1 MIKFLR
7 IYAVAHYLD
16 PRFKDQFVPNR
27 LQFVSKIHSWIKSDI
42 LLPINNENILIE
54 EIEKSPSPKKCGD
67 FFASR
72 ANKFAARKTPTKASS
87 QPSEEIEF
95 ELNLYRK
102 ADLESLDSDSFDFWK
117 ENERMY
123 PILSNV
129 VRCYL
134 SASSSTVES
143 ERIFS
148 VARDVFD
155 YRRNLLNPKRLR
167 CLFF

>member
-1 MIKFLR
+1 MCSF
-7 IYAVAHYLD
+7 
-16 PRFKDQFVPNR
+16 QR
-27 LQFVSKIHSWIKSDI
+27 LSHSWIKSDI
-42 LLPINNENILIE
+42 LLSINNENILIE

-72 ANKFAARKTPTKASS
+72 ANKFAVRKTPTKAPS
-87 QPSEEIEF
+87 QPAEDIEF

-102 ADLESLDSDSFDFWK
+102 ADLESLDSDPFDFWK

-134 SASSSTVES
+134 SAPSSTVES
-143 ERIFS
+143 EGIFC
-148 VARDVFD
+148 RKGCFC
-155 YRRNLLNPKRLR
+155 P
-167 CLFF
+167 